1 MANVLIVDSN
11 TAEQQTVRELI
22 QSSHPNWFA
31 EVANTVSD
39 ALQMLS
45 QAPFDALV
53 VDLRLACENCFELLT
68 TTQRSMPKMPVVVL
82 AQHAEVD
89 TLLQALQHGAAT
101 FVRKEP
107 RELRRLADTLD
118 SALCAARVARDRAVL
133 LSSMESAENTFVL
146 GNDVELLRA
155 IQKRIL
161 DSMKL
166 FGIANDADDMRV
178 SLVLEEAFLNA
189 VYHGNLE
196 LSSELKEAA
205 DGSFEELA
213 RERSSLAPWC
223 QRRVRVTERVNRRE
237 AIIVI
242 QDEGAGFDVSKV
254 RDCLDED
261 GLTRASGRGLML
273 MRAFM
278 DVVSYN
284 ETGNVL
290 TLIKRRPEPIPMAT
304 DIEQRT
310 VESVCVAC

>member
-22 QSSHPNWFA
+22 QCSHPNWFT

-53 VDLRLACENCFELLT
+53 VDLQLACENCFELLA

-133 LSSMESAENTFVL
+133 LNSMESAENTFVL

-166 FGIANDADDMRV
+166 FGIAHDADDMRV

-290 TLIKRRPEPIPMAT
+290 TLIKRRPEPLPMAT
-304 DIEQRT
+304 NIEQRT